1 MAHTRVLAS
10 LSKAEFNAK
19 ATSIGID
26 MTARDATT
34 LSSSDTLKDRTLER
48 LQELIVTGDLVP
60 GSKLPETHVAARLD
74 VSRATLREAMIR
86 LSEIGLLVN
95 LPFRGTY
102 IRKLDRVDLEEI
114 YSFRTGLEKMAFQL
128 CWDRRDLMS
137 LADLQMR
144 NEKLCDCISDNDPF
158 GAIMAELHLH
168 NWCYELSGH
177 GLLLQS
183 WERLKPNLQFYFA
196 MHQKAHGRGGPLR
209 ESHDEYLRLAKGD
222 DLDAMLRHLEHH
234 MQQGLEKTLSFL
246 EAG

>member
-1 MAHTRVLAS
+1 MKS
-10 LSKAEFNAK
+10 LKE
-19 ATSIGID
+19 TSSPSG
-26 MTARDATT
+26 
-34 LSSSDTLKDRTLER
+34 DTLKDRTLER

-60 GSKLPETHVAARLD
+60 GSKVLETKVAAKLE

-102 IRKLDRVDLEEI
+102 IRKLDRVDLQEI
-114 YSFRTGLEKMAFQL
+114 YSYRTGLEKMAFQF
-128 CWDRRDLMS
+128 CWDNRDLVS

-144 NEKLCDCISDNDPF
+144 NDRLCQRISENDAY

-177 GLLLQS
+177 SLLLQS

-196 MHQKAHGRGGPLR
+196 MHQKAHERAGPLR
-209 ESHDEYLRLAKGD
+209 ESHDEYIRLAKGES
-222 DLDAMLRHLEHH
+222 LDEMLLHLEHH
-234 MQQGLEKTLSFL
+234 MQQGLKKTLSFL
-246 EAG
+246 DAPN